1 MAMLDPTSRRL
12 VNALLLSLVALT
24 AACGAGG
31 SRNTAM
37 EITEARLRGETVVV
51 SGTWAKGLSTPPAC
65 QLLESRDG
73 EVIGRFALEDSAFD
87 ANDFSQELL
96 LDKVQVGTDDDYHVR
111 CSVTLDSAKVASDTA
126 PVKSKG

>member
-1 MAMLDPTSRRL
+1 MVLDPGFRRL
-12 VNALLLSLVALT
+12 VNALFLSLVALA
-24 AACGAGG
+24 AACGAGE
-31 SRNTAM
+31 SRSTAM
-37 EITEARLRGETVVV
+37 EITEVRLRGETVVV

-73 EVIGRFALEDSAFD
+73 EVIGRFGLEDAAFD

-96 LDKVQVGTDDDYHVR
+96 LDKVRARADDDYHVK